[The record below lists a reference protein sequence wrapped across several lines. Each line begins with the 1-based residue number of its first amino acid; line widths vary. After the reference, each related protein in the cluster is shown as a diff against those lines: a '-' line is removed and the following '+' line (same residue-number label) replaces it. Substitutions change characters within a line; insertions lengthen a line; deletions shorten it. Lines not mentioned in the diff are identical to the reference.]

1 MANKLTNLKHTILVQ
16 SALEAFTAAFAPIR
30 AFAHNFSAEAAQK
43 GDKIKVPWVGPQ
55 DAAANFSGTYTI
67 QDADMEGLDITIDK
81 HKFVS
86 WGLTDKEIA
95 EMPQVNLERFG
106 RQKGFQLAKAVYQ
119 DILSSVTA
127 ANFGVHAHAG
137 SAADFDGDVVIDIST
152 ICDEADWPEMD
163 RSLVLSPSYHAGIRK
178 DLKLA
183 DGFGS
188 DVIMRR
194 GEVPSLDTFEGVYKT
209 SLIPDNSENLVGF
222 ACHPDAIL
230 AAIRY
235 LRPQSNH
242 NYSDAAPVVDSD
254 SGITLGYREWYEPNT
269 GQARR
274 VLECNYGYRRGNG
287 KALKR
292 ILSETPAGGD

>member
-1 MANKLTNLKHTILVQ
+1 MANTLKDLNHTILVQ

-55 DAAANFSGTYTI
+55 DAASNFTGTYTI
-67 QDADMEGLDITIDK
+67 QDADMDGLDITIDK

-86 WGLTDKEIA
+86 WGLTDKEVA

-119 DILSSVTA
+119 DILSVVTL
-127 ANFGVHAHAG
+127 ANFGLHAHAG
-137 SAADFDGDVVIDIST
+137 AADDFDGDTVINIST
-152 ICDEADWPEMD
+152 ACDGDDWPEMG
-163 RSLVLSPSYHAGIRK
+163 RSLVLAPGYHAGIRK

-209 SLIPDNSENLVGF
+209 SLIPGNTENLVGF

-235 LRPQSNH
+235 LQPQVNH
-242 NYSDAAPVVDSD
+242 SYTSASPIVDSD
-254 SGITLGYREWYEPNT
+254 SGITLGYREWYDPNT

-274 VLECNYGYRRGNG
+274 VLECNYGYRTGNK

-292 ILSETPAGGD
+292 ILSEEPGG